1 MGVIAGVIIVAL
13 LGIVLMCLVQINKEN
28 EKTNTKKENIDE
40 WIYLRDVLKKNLII
54 NKNRSKTK
62 YERGYY
68 NAIQD
73 VINQIDNQIAFE
85 EELQNELE

>member
-1 MGVIAGVIIVAL
+1 MGVIVGIIVGIILGVI
-13 LGIVLMCLVQINKEN
+13 LMCLVQINRENERINSRKEN
-28 EKTNTKKENIDE
+28 VDE
-40 WIYLRDVLKKNLII
+40 WIYLRDILKKHLII
-54 NKNRSKTK
+54 NKNRTKTK

-85 EELQNELE
+85 EELQ